1 MDDAV
6 WAGVDDQ
13 RSRVVALLES
23 LTPGEWESPSLCTGW
38 RVRDVAAH
46 LTLQQVTLGQALL
59 LFLRTPGGVNHVI
72 QRSAVRK
79 ASRVTSDDLI
89 AEIRSTIGSRRTNV
103 GIPPVGALSDIVLH
117 GQDIAVPLGHRIQVD
132 AEIAMAVLDFL
143 WALLAAGKAGV
154 YAPSPREGVRFV
166 AVDADWAAGEGAAAH
181 APALSIAMILTG
193 RSIGLGQAAGPGAEL
208 MRRRITGLA

>member
-13 RSRVVALLES
+13 GSRVVALLES

-72 QRSAVRK
+72 ERSAVRK

-132 AEIAMAVLDFL
+132 TEIAVAVLDFL

-154 YAPSPREGVRFV
+154 YAPSPREVSGSSPSTPT
-166 AVDADWAAGEGAAAH
+166 GQ
-181 APALSIAMILTG
+181 PAREPRHT
-193 RSIGLGQAAGPGAEL
+193 P
-208 MRRRITGLA
+208 RRCPSP